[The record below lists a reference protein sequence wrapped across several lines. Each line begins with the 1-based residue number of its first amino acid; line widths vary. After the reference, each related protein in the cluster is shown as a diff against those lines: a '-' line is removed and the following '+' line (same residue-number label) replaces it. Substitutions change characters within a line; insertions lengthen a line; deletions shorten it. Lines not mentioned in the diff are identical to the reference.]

1 MKIFFQR
8 MLLQLPAAAGLP
20 ALLPALLL
28 RPTPAPSRA
37 APPCA
42 AAAADWSRLVEGAPR
57 EANLAALEELSAA
70 GAASLWKSAK
80 VSPRPVSLGEL
91 SRTTKIP
98 EAALDPTATEY
109 SLQDIQDTF
118 VKVVVGCTV
127 GAVAWAAGSDA
138 LGLDAGLRFT
148 GTYLLA
154 GVPIGILAIGSTAPG
169 ILFCQRAFKKATAD
183 EEARRGAL
191 QRVVVYDEELA
202 QQPGVF
208 VSADQISSLAVVAV
222 SGLIAEASAYGKA
235 LGANADLK
243 LLNEILLRCQPP
255 IPAGK
260 QQELSHMTARPSPI
274 TEPIGHDADTTR
286 YAALMAWSILQKHER
301 ALEAIA
307 AALEEGEGAGL
318 ATCLEAAEAAEAGR
332 DEVERA
338 AADARAEALARETP
352 QERAAHTPTER
363 AARERE
369 EMAARGRS

>member
-1 MKIFFQR
+1 
-8 MLLQLPAAAGLP
+8 MLLQLP

-57 EANLAALEELSAA
+57 EANLAAFEELSAA

-169 ILFCQRAFKKATAD
+169 ILFLPIEAFKKATAD

-191 QRVVVYDEELA
+191 QRVCKHEASHLLCAYVLGLPVQEVAVSDGQPQVVVYDEELA

-260 QQELSHMTARPSPI
+260 QQ
-274 TEPIGHDADTTR
+274 DTTR

-307 AALEEGEGAGL
+307 AALEEGAGL

-332 DEVERA
+332 DEAERA

-352 QERAAHTPTER
+352 QERAA
-363 AARERE
+363 RERE